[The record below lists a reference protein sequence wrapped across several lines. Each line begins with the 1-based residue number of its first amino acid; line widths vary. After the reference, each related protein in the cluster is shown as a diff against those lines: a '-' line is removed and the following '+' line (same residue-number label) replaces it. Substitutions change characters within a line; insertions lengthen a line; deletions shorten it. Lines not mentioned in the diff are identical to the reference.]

1 MFLKCRDFQHIHAQT
16 RGGATPALVA
26 DLAQS
31 NKLRRLLMEALDTQV
46 YGQLPLEHH
55 AIATAQHVL
64 RVAVRRDAAYTKAV
78 HADPESSPDA
88 HVADP
93 SPRTIQK
100 LRTEVLSVA
109 FSTAGNTHY
118 HQHMATCLHGPLGKT
133 GCRLCM
139 PAPHGARPTKDPS
152 DYLPVIER
160 VETFLKENNLEKLPD
175 KNTPGERR
183 MLDLCTE
190 FYREFKGDPNASL
203 QDGWLNLGKETC
215 PYMKATKDYRKM
227 KESQTK
233 TGTCCFEVTKLGK
246 AETTKRDE
254 WELRCECCYAGGN
267 SITEGDKEN
276 ASIEHDSPSVH
287 KDLRHK
293 REDMRRG
300 ICDSG
305 AMAPSVVRHPNA
317 ADHRVLCVELD
328 RPCQPKRADEFE
340 GFRYPGVSE
349 PAAVSQLEKWSE
361 RDLCVDNTPLAEM
374 RDALKQIIA
383 VGQPFQALLADLRL
397 SDLELKL
404 KRLSKAPTEERT
416 EEGKEED
423 DVEAS
428 RQLKAVLGAWTKK
441 ALMCKN
447 GRIADY
453 SPVMLACVGSNANTA
468 QMGAGAAGKVRAF
481 IRRSTLRKRGPT
493 CVPL

>member
-1 MFLKCRDFQHIHAQT
+1 MK
-16 RGGATPALVA
+16 
-26 DLAQS
+26 
-31 NKLRRLLMEALDTQV
+31 ALDTQV

-64 RVAVRRDAAYTKAV
+64 RVAVRRDAAYPKAV

-203 QDGWLNLGKETC
+203 QDGWLNL
-215 PYMKATKDYRKM
+215 
-227 KESQTK
+227 
-233 TGTCCFEVTKLGK
+233 
-246 AETTKRDE
+246 
-254 WELRCECCYAGGN
+254 
-267 SITEGDKEN
+267 
-276 ASIEHDSPSVH
+276 
-287 KDLRHK
+287 
-293 REDMRRG
+293 
-300 ICDSG
+300 
-305 AMAPSVVRHPNA
+305 
-317 ADHRVLCVELD
+317 
-328 RPCQPKRADEFE
+328 
-340 GFRYPGVSE
+340 
-349 PAAVSQLEKWSE
+349 
-361 RDLCVDNTPLAEM
+361 
-374 RDALKQIIA
+374 
-383 VGQPFQALLADLRL
+383 
-397 SDLELKL
+397 
-404 KRLSKAPTEERT
+404 
-416 EEGKEED
+416 
-423 DVEAS
+423 
-428 RQLKAVLGAWTKK
+428 
-441 ALMCKN
+441 
-447 GRIADY
+447 
-453 SPVMLACVGSNANTA
+453 
-468 QMGAGAAGKVRAF
+468 
-481 IRRSTLRKRGPT
+481 
-493 CVPL
+493 